1 MENEGMKITIVG
13 ALAIAG
19 VVLVIVLLA
28 RFLRNESPGD
38 ESNSQV

>member
-28 RFLRNESPGD
+28 RFLGNESPGD
-38 ESNSQV
+38 GSNSQV